1 MVPDMSSARAA
12 DLGVTVAG
20 VRLPF
25 GAMNA
30 AGVWSSSAADL
41 RDLARSQT
49 GAVVLRTTT
58 VHPFV
63 HPEYRTLHNPGYA
76 KLAGLVPELAA
87 VSQRPIVASI
97 AGSSIDEY
105 VTLARAFAEAG
116 AALIEANVA
125 EPYVAA
131 TLGPMDEPGV
141 LRELGTRLVESCA
154 VPIAIRL
161 PELPGLP
168 YRRLVDDLGAARVPV
183 VVAKNDFT
191 GFEKLQLEARAV
203 FQVVVI
209 GGIRSGYDVSRALS
223 KGAAAVQVRGALL
236 EEGPAVFGR
245 LEREMRKGRGER
257 SG

>member
-1 MVPDMSSARAA
+1 MSSVRPA

-49 GAVVLRTTT
+49 GAIVLRTTT

-63 HPEYRTLHNPGYA
+63 HPEYRSLHNPGYA
-76 KLAGLVPELAA
+76 KLAGLVPELVA
-87 VSQRPIVASI
+87 VSQRPVIASI
-97 AGSSIDEY
+97 AGSSLDEY
-105 VTLARAFAEAG
+105 ATLARAFAEAG

-141 LRELGTRLVESCA
+141 LRALGTRLVESCA
-154 VPIAIRL
+154 VPVAIRL
-161 PELPGLP
+161 PETPTVP

-183 VVAKNDFT
+183 VIAKNDFI
-191 GFEKLQLEARAV
+191 GFEKLQLAAGGA
-203 FQVVVI
+203 FQVIVL
-209 GGIRSGYDVSRALS
+209 GGIRSGYDVSRALA
-223 KGAAAVQVRGALL
+223 KGAAAVQVRGILL
-236 EEGPAVFGR
+236 SEGPGVFGR
-245 LEREMRKGRGER
+245 LEREMRKARGEHLV
-257 SG
+257 